1 MTAYVGEQVKGAES
15 GASVSAEVPHL
26 LFEPIRAV
34 TVAFRVTK
42 SASVGLLFY
51 HPSYLDKRFSV
62 VFTSSYNTYHHVWQR
77 L

>member
-15 GASVSAEVPHL
+15 GASVSAEVPQF
-26 LFEPIRAV
+26 LFQPIRAM

-42 SASVGLLFY
+42 SPRV
-51 HPSYLDKRFSV
+51 HKQFSV
-62 VFTSSYNTYHHVWQR
+62 VFTPYNTYHHVWQR